1 MSMHLSGLFTK
12 VAPDRMQHCSCLGR
26 DCCVAVEAS
35 LCTFRAEVLQSGG
48 AANVTGV
55 CGV

>member
-1 MSMHLSGLFTK
+1 MHLSGLFTK
-12 VAPDRMQHCSCLGR
+12 VAPDRMQHCSCLGH

-35 LCTFRAEVLQSGG
+35 LCTFRAEVLQRGG